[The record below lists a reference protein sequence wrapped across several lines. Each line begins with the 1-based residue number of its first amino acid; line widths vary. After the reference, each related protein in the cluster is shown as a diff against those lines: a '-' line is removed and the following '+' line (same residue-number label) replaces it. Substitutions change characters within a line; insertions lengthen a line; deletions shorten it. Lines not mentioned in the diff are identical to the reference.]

1 MAQIV
6 AYGVDSALRPRV
18 GALSDAIH
26 SAAVE
31 ALELPAGK
39 RFHRFVP
46 LERGLLIAPADRSD
60 DDTIVEV
67 SMFEGRSAEVK
78 KRFLRLLVERISALG
93 IRPRDIE
100 VTITETPR
108 ANWSIRG
115 LPADELGL
123 P

>member
-1 MAQIV
+1 ML
-6 AYGVDSALRPRV
+6 GGWGR
-18 GALSDAIH
+18 
-26 SAAVE
+26 
-31 ALELPAGK
+31 

-46 LERGLLIAPADRSD
+46 LERGLLIAPEDRSD

-93 IRPRDIE
+93 IRPQDIE
-100 VTITETPR
+100 VAITETPR

-115 LPADELGL
+115 LPADELDL
-123 P
+123 PYRVDLA